1 MIYLIRYGNNAFE
14 LVQPQRQ
21 EQPGFRS
28 RCKLSAV
35 ALVVLCLCDFLESD
49 RAAFGGCKHLR
60 SEIRRRDPMGRTE
73 SKSVQ
78 NSSSRDITL
87 S

>member
-1 MIYLIRYGNNAFE
+1 
-14 LVQPQRQ
+14 
-21 EQPGFRS
+21 
-28 RCKLSAV
+28 V
-35 ALVVLCLCDFLESD
+35 ALVVPCLCDFLESD

-60 SEIRRRDPMGRTE
+60 SEIRRRDPMGRAE

-78 NSSSRDITL
+78 NSSPRDITL

>member
-1 MIYLIRYGNNAFE
+1 
-14 LVQPQRQ
+14 
-21 EQPGFRS
+21 
-28 RCKLSAV
+28 
-35 ALVVLCLCDFLESD
+35 LCDFLESY

-60 SEIRRRDPMGRTE
+60 SQIRRRDPMGRAE

-78 NSSSRDITL
+78 NRSPRDNTL